1 MVIATAG
8 ASATNHTTKTRAV
21 MYQSA
26 SCTMDVCDDE
36 GTMLTLKDI
45 EAAQETIRDAID
57 LTPCKYSGFLSRLT
71 GAQIFLKL
79 ENLQNTGS
87 FKIRGA
93 LNKLSALTPEERRRG
108 VIAASA
114 GNHAQGVA
122 RAAQQLGIHAT
133 ILMPEA
139 TPITKVEA
147 TTVAGAEVI
156 LQGETFDDAMR
167 VARSLAAERGLTM
180 IHPFDDT
187 AVIAGQGT
195 IGLEMLQQLPE
206 LGAVVVPVGGGGLIS
221 GIAVALKSVRP
232 GLRVIG
238 VEADQAASAVLSRQA
253 GRVMELGAIK
263 TIADGIA
270 VKRIGELT
278 FALMEHYVDDL
289 VTVSDEDIAA
299 AILIY
304 MERIRV
310 VVEGAGAAS
319 LAALVSHKV
328 PLDSVCTG
336 VVVSG
341 GNIDVQMVAK
351 IIEKGLVRTDRLLRI
366 TVELLDVP
374 GALGRLSTLLGRLR
388 ANILQISHDRLTSDL
403 PLDRAFVD
411 ISLDT
416 RNREHQREIMQALDQ
431 AGYAPRRKD

>member
-1 MVIATAG
+1 M
-8 ASATNHTTKTRAV
+8 
-21 MYQSA
+21 
-26 SCTMDVCDDE
+26 
-36 GTMLTLKDI
+36 MLTLKDI
-45 EAAQETIRDAID
+45 EAARQTVADAIRF
-57 LTPCKYSGFLSRLT
+57 TPCQYSGFLSHLT
-71 GAQIFLKL
+71 GAQVHLKL

-93 LNKLSALTPEERRRG
+93 LHKLSTLSPVERRGG

-133 ILMPEA
+133 IVMPEA

-147 TTVAGAEVI
+147 TEFAGAEVI
-156 LQGETFDDAMR
+156 LQGGTFDDAMNI
-167 VARSLAAERGLTM
+167 ARSLAAERGLTM
-180 IHPFDDT
+180 IHPFDDP

-195 IGLEMLQQLPE
+195 IGLEMLQQLPQ

-221 GIAVALKSVRP
+221 GIAVALKTLRP
-232 GLRVIG
+232 TVRVIG
-238 VEADQAASAVLSRQA
+238 VEANQAASAVLSRQA
-253 GRVMELGAIK
+253 GQVIELGAIK

-270 VKRIGELT
+270 VKRIGDLT
-278 FALMEHYVDDL
+278 FALMQQYVDDL
-289 VTVSDEDIAA
+289 VTVTDEDIAA

-310 VVEGAGAAS
+310 VVEGAGAVS
-319 LAALVSHKV
+319 LAGLVSRKV
-328 PLDSVCTG
+328 ALDGVCTG

-341 GNIDVQMVAK
+341 GNIDVQMMAK
-351 IIEKGLVRTDRLLRI
+351 IIEKGLVRTDRLLRL
-366 TVELLDVP
+366 TVELHDVP
-374 GALGRLSTLLGRLR
+374 GALGRLSTLLGQLR

-403 PLDRAFVD
+403 PLDRAIVD

-416 RNREHQREIMQALDQ
+416 RNREHQDEVMQTLDR
-431 AGYAPRRKD
+431 AGYVPRRKD

>member
-1 MVIATAG
+1 
-8 ASATNHTTKTRAV
+8 
-21 MYQSA
+21 
-26 SCTMDVCDDE
+26 MDACDDE
-36 GTMLTLKDI
+36 ETMLTLKDI
-45 EAAQETIRDAID
+45 EAAQQTIGDAIS
-57 LTPCKYSGFLSRLT
+57 LTPCQYSGFLSRLT
-71 GAQIFLKL
+71 SAQVYLKL

-93 LNKLSALTPEERRRG
+93 LNKLSTLSPEERRGG

-122 RAAQQLGIHAT
+122 RAALQLGIHAT

-147 TTVAGAEVI
+147 TKLAGAEVV
-156 LQGETFDDAMR
+156 LQGETFDDAMSL
-167 VARSLAAERGLTM
+167 ARSLAAERGLTM
-180 IHPFDDT
+180 IHPFDDP

-195 IGLEMLQQLPE
+195 IGLELLQHLPE

-221 GIAVALKSVRP
+221 GIAVALKTLRP
-232 GLRVIG
+232 TIRIIG
-238 VEADQAASAVLSRQA
+238 VEAEQAASAVLSRQA
-253 GRVMELGAIK
+253 RQVVALDAIK

-270 VKRIGELT
+270 VKRVGDLT
-278 FALMEHYVDDL
+278 FALMQQYVDDL

-328 PLDSVCTG
+328 KLDGMCTG

-351 IIEKGLVRTDRLLRI
+351 IIEKGLVRTNRLLRI
-366 TVELLDVP
+366 TVQLLDVP
-374 GALGRLSTLLGRLR
+374 GALGRLSTLLGQLR

-403 PLDRAFVD
+403 PLDRAIVD

-416 RNREHQREIMQALDQ
+416 RNLEHQQEVMQALDQ

>member
-1 MVIATAG
+1 MV
-8 ASATNHTTKTRAV
+8 
-21 MYQSA
+21 
-26 SCTMDVCDDE
+26 
-36 GTMLTLKDI
+36 TLKDI
-45 EAAQETIRDAID
+45 QAAQETIHDAID

-71 GAQIFLKL
+71 GAAIHLKL
-79 ENLQNTGS
+79 ENLQKTGS

-93 LNKLSALTPEERRRG
+93 LHKLSSLTPAEQRRG

-122 RAAQQLGIHAT
+122 RAAQKLGIRAT

-147 TTVAGAEVI
+147 TKFAGAEVI
-156 LQGETFDDAMR
+156 LQGGTFDDAMS

-180 IHPFDDT
+180 IHPFDDP

-195 IGLEMLQQLPE
+195 IGLEMLQQLPK

-221 GIAVALKSVRP
+221 GIALALKALRP
-232 GLRVIG
+232 TLRVIG
-238 VEADQAASAVLSRQA
+238 VEADHAASAVRSRQA
-253 GRVMELGAIK
+253 GRVVELDAIK

-270 VKRIGELT
+270 VKRVGDLT
-278 FALMEHYVDDL
+278 FALMEQYVDDL

-319 LAALVSHKV
+319 LAALVSHKIN
-328 PLDSVCTG
+328 LAGVCTG

-374 GALGRLSTLLGRLR
+374 GALGRLSTLLGQLR
-388 ANILQISHDRLTSDL
+388 ANILQIWHDRLTSDL

-416 RNREHQREIMQALDQ
+416 RNREHQQQIMQALDK

>member
-1 MVIATAG
+1 MVTI
-8 ASATNHTTKTRAV
+8 
-21 MYQSA
+21 
-26 SCTMDVCDDE
+26 
-36 GTMLTLKDI
+36 KDI
-45 EAAQETIRDAID
+45 QAAQQTVYGAID
-57 LTPCKYSGFLSRLT
+57 LTPCQYSGYLSRLT
-71 GAQIFLKL
+71 GAEIHLKL
-79 ENLQNTGS
+79 ENLQKTGS

-93 LNKLSALTPEERRRG
+93 LNKLSSLTAEERRRG

-122 RAAQQLGIHAT
+122 QAAQNFGIHPT
-133 ILMPEA
+133 ILMPEP

-147 TTVAGAEVI
+147 TRSAGAEVI
-156 LQGETFDDAMR
+156 LQGETFDDALH
-167 VARSLAAERGLTM
+167 VAHELAAERGLTM
-180 IHPFDDT
+180 IHPFDDPD
-187 AVIAGQGT
+187 VIAGQGT
-195 IGLEMLQQLPE
+195 IGLEMLQQLPQLE
-206 LGAVVVPVGGGGLIS
+206 AVVVPVGGGGLIS
-221 GIAVALKSVRP
+221 GIAVALKTLCP
-232 GLRVIG
+232 TLRVIG
-238 VEADQAASAVLSRQA
+238 VEADYAASAVLSRQA
-253 GRVMELGAIK
+253 GKVVELSAIK

-270 VKRIGELT
+270 VKRVGDLT
-278 FALMEHYVDDL
+278 FALMERYVDDL

-299 AILIY
+299 AILLY

-319 LAALVSHKV
+319 LAALVSRKV
-328 PLDSVCTG
+328 HLDGRCTG

-416 RNREHQREIMQALDQ
+416 RNREHQQEVMQALDQ

>member
-1 MVIATAG
+1 V
-8 ASATNHTTKTRAV
+8 
-21 MYQSA
+21 
-26 SCTMDVCDDE
+26 
-36 GTMLTLKDI
+36 TLNEI
-45 EAAQETIRDAID
+45 QAAQQMICGAID

-71 GAQIFLKL
+71 GAEIHLKL
-79 ENLQNTGS
+79 ENLQKTGS

-93 LNKLSALTPEERRRG
+93 LTKLRSLTPEERQRG

-122 RAAQQLGIHAT
+122 RAAQKLGVRAT
-133 ILMPEA
+133 ILMPEP

-147 TTVAGAEVI
+147 TKFAGAEVI
-156 LQGETFDDAMR
+156 LQGDTFDDAMD
-167 VARSLAAERGLTM
+167 VAWALARERSLTM
-180 IHPFDDT
+180 IHPFDDP

-195 IGLEMLQQLPE
+195 IGLEMLQQLPR

-221 GIAVALKSVRP
+221 GIAIALKELRP
-232 GLRVIG
+232 TIRVIG
-238 VEADQAASAVLSRQA
+238 VQAEQAASAVLAR
-253 GRVMELGAIK
+253 RVGQVVPLTAIK

-270 VKRIGELT
+270 VKRVGDLT
-278 FALMEHYVDDL
+278 FALMERYVDDL
-289 VTVSDEDIAA
+289 VSVSDDDIAA

-310 VVEGAGAAS
+310 MVEGAGAAS
-319 LAALVSHKV
+319 LAALVGRKV
-328 PLDSVCTG
+328 ALHGVCTG

-351 IIEKGLVRTDRLLRI
+351 IIERGLVRTHRLLRI

-374 GALGRLSTLLGRLR
+374 GALGRLSTLLGQLR
-388 ANILQISHDRLTSDL
+388 ANILQISHDRLSSDL
-403 PLDRAFVD
+403 PLDRATVE

-416 RNREHQREIMQALDQ
+416 RNREHQQQIMQALDK
-431 AGYAPRRKD
+431 AGYVPRRKD

>member
-1 MVIATAG
+1 MTG
-8 ASATNHTTKTRAV
+8 L
-21 MYQSA
+21 
-26 SCTMDVCDDE
+26 SCFRYGECHLNQMDACDDE
-36 GTMLTLKDI
+36 EMILTLKDI
-45 EAAQETIRDAID
+45 EAARQTIDSAIG
-57 LTPCKYSGFLSRLT
+57 LTPCQYSGFLSRLT
-71 GAQIFLKL
+71 GAQVYLKL

-93 LNKLSALTPEERRRG
+93 LNKLNTLSPEERHGG

-122 RAAQQLGIHAT
+122 RAALQLGIHAT

-147 TTVAGAEVI
+147 TKVAGAEVI
-156 LQGETFDDAMR
+156 LQGETFDDAMS
-167 VARSLAAERGLTM
+167 VARSLAAERGLTL
-180 IHPFDDT
+180 IHPFDDP

-221 GIAVALKSVRP
+221 GIAVALKTLRP
-232 GLRVIG
+232 TIRIIG
-238 VEADQAASAVLSRQA
+238 VEAEQAASAVLSRQT
-253 GRVMELGAIK
+253 GRAMELGAIK

-270 VKRIGELT
+270 VKRVGDLT
-278 FALMEHYVDDL
+278 FALMQQYVDDL

-328 PLDSVCTG
+328 KLDGVCTG

-351 IIEKGLVRTDRLLRI
+351 IIEKGLVRTNRLLRI
-366 TVELLDVP
+366 TVQLLDMP
-374 GALGRLSTLLGRLR
+374 GALGRLSTLLGQLR

-403 PLDRAFVD
+403 PLDRAIVD

-416 RNREHQREIMQALDQ
+416 RNREHQQEVMQALDQ

>member
-1 MVIATAG
+1 
-8 ASATNHTTKTRAV
+8 
-21 MYQSA
+21 
-26 SCTMDVCDDE
+26 
-36 GTMLTLKDI
+36 MLTLKPI
-45 EAAQETIRDAID
+45 QAAQEIIGHAVD

-71 GAQIFLKL
+71 GAPIYLKL
-79 ENLQNTGS
+79 ENLQKTGS

-93 LNKLSALTPEERRRG
+93 INKLSSLTREERRRG

-122 RAAQQLGIHAT
+122 SAAQQLGIQAT

-147 TTVAGAEVI
+147 TTFAGAEVI

-180 IHPFDDT
+180 IHPFDDP

-195 IGLEMLQQLPE
+195 VGLEMLQQLPE
-206 LGAVVVPVGGGGLIS
+206 LGTVVVPVGGGGLIS
-221 GIAVALKSVRP
+221 GIAVALKSLRP
-232 GLRVIG
+232 SLRVIG
-238 VEADQAASAVLSRQA
+238 VEAEQAASAVLSRRA
-253 GRVMELGAIK
+253 GRVTELAAIK

-270 VKRIGELT
+270 VKRVGELT
-278 FALMEHYVDDL
+278 FRLMEQYVDDL

-299 AILIY
+299 AILIC

-310 VVEGAGAAS
+310 VVEAAGAAS
-319 LAALVSHKV
+319 VAALVSHKV
-328 PLDSVCTG
+328 KLDGVCTG

-341 GNIDVQMVAK
+341 GNIDVQLVAK
-351 IIEKGLVRTDRLLRI
+351 IIEKGLVRTNRLLRI
-366 TVELLDVP
+366 TVQLLDMP

-403 PLDRAFVD
+403 PLDRAVVD

-416 RNREHQREIMQALDQ
+416 RNHEHQQEILQALDQ
-431 AGYAPRRKD
+431 AGYVPQRKD

>member
-1 MVIATAG
+1 
-8 ASATNHTTKTRAV
+8 
-21 MYQSA
+21 
-26 SCTMDVCDDE
+26 
-36 GTMLTLKDI
+36 MLTLNDI
-45 EAAQETIRDAID
+45 EAARQRIGATIG
-57 LTPCKYSGFLSRLT
+57 LTPCQYSGFLSRLT
-71 GAQIFLKL
+71 GAQVYLKL

-93 LNKLSALTPEERRRG
+93 LNKLSTLSPEERGGG

-122 RAAQQLGIHAT
+122 RAALQLGIHAT
-133 ILMPEA
+133 IVMPES

-147 TTVAGAEVI
+147 TKFAGAEVI
-156 LQGETFDDAMR
+156 LRGETFDDAMS
-167 VARSLAAERGLTM
+167 VARSLAIERGLTM
-180 IHPFDDT
+180 VHPFDDA

-195 IGLEMLQQLPE
+195 IGLELLQQLPE

-221 GIAVALKSVRP
+221 GIAVALKSLRP
-232 GLRVIG
+232 ALRVIG
-238 VEADQAASAVLSRQA
+238 VEADQAAPAVLSRQA

-270 VKRIGELT
+270 VKRVGDLT
-278 FALMEHYVDDL
+278 FALMQQYVDDL

-328 PLDSVCTG
+328 QLDGVCTG

-351 IIEKGLVRTDRLLRI
+351 IIEKGLVRTNRLLRI

-374 GALGRLSTLLGRLR
+374 GALGRLSTLFGRLR

-403 PLDRAFVD
+403 PLDRAIVD

-416 RNREHQREIMQALDQ
+416 RNHEHQQAIMQALDQ

>member
-1 MVIATAG
+1 MI
-8 ASATNHTTKTRAV
+8 
-21 MYQSA
+21 
-26 SCTMDVCDDE
+26 
-36 GTMLTLKDI
+36 TLQDI
-45 EAAQETIRDAID
+45 RAAQETIQAGID
-57 LTPCKYSGFLSRLT
+57 VTPCRYSGFVSQLT
-71 GAQIFLKL
+71 GAEVHLKL
-79 ENLQNTGS
+79 ENLQKTGS

-93 LNKLSALTPEERRRG
+93 LNKLNALTPEERKRG

-122 RAAQQLGIHAT
+122 RAAQSLGIHAT
-133 ILMPEA
+133 ILMPQP

-147 TTVAGAEVI
+147 TQFAGAEVI
-156 LQGETFDDAMR
+156 LQGDTFDDALQ
-167 VARSLAAERGLTM
+167 VAQSLACERGLTM
-180 IHPFDDT
+180 IHPFDDP

-195 IGLEMLQQLPE
+195 VGLELLTQLPE

-221 GIAVALKSVRP
+221 GVAIALKALRP
-232 GLRVIG
+232 AIRVIG
-238 VEADQAASAVLSRQA
+238 VQVDQAASAVLSRQA
-253 GRVMELGAIK
+253 GHIVERSGIK

-270 VKRIGELT
+270 VKRVGDLT
-278 FALMEHYVDDL
+278 FALMQRYVDDL

-319 LAALVSHKV
+319 LAALLSRKV
-328 PLDSVCTG
+328 TLNGACTG
-336 VVVSG
+336 VIVSG

-351 IIEKGLVRTDRLLRI
+351 IIEKGLVRTNRLLRI

-374 GALGRLSTLLGRLR
+374 GALGGLSTLLGQLR

-403 PLDRAFVD
+403 PLDRATVE

-416 RNREHQREIMQALDQ
+416 RNREHQQEILQALDA
-431 AGYAPRRKD
+431 AGYRPRRKD

>member
-1 MVIATAG
+1 MTG
-8 ASATNHTTKTRAV
+8 L
-21 MYQSA
+21 
-26 SCTMDVCDDE
+26 SCFRYGECHLNQMDACDDE
-36 GTMLTLKDI
+36 EMILTLKDI
-45 EAAQETIRDAID
+45 EAARQTIDSAIG
-57 LTPCKYSGFLSRLT
+57 LTPCQYSGFLSRLT
-71 GAQIFLKL
+71 GAQVYLKL

-93 LNKLSALTPEERRRG
+93 LNKLNTLSPEERHGG

-122 RAAQQLGIHAT
+122 RAALQLGIHAT

-147 TTVAGAEVI
+147 TKVAGAEVI
-156 LQGETFDDAMR
+156 LQGETFDDAMS

-180 IHPFDDT
+180 IHPFDDP

-221 GIAVALKSVRP
+221 GIAVALKTLRP
-232 GLRVIG
+232 TIRIIG
-238 VEADQAASAVLSRQA
+238 VEAEQAASAVLSRQT

-270 VKRIGELT
+270 VKRVGDLT
-278 FALMEHYVDDL
+278 FALMQQYVDDL

-328 PLDSVCTG
+328 KLDGVCTG

-351 IIEKGLVRTDRLLRI
+351 IIEKGLVRTNRLLRI
-366 TVELLDVP
+366 TVQLLDMP
-374 GALGRLSTLLGRLR
+374 GALGRLSTLLGQLR

-403 PLDRAFVD
+403 PLDRAIVD

-416 RNREHQREIMQALDQ
+416 RNREHQQEVMQALDQ

>member
-1 MVIATAG
+1 
-8 ASATNHTTKTRAV
+8 
-21 MYQSA
+21 
-26 SCTMDVCDDE
+26 
-36 GTMLTLKDI
+36 MLTLQDI
-45 EAAQETIRDAID
+45 QAAHATIRDAID
-57 LTPCKYSGFLSRLT
+57 LTPCKHSGFLSRLT
-71 GAQIFLKL
+71 GAQIHLKL
-79 ENLQNTGS
+79 ENLQVTGS
-87 FKIRGA
+87 FKLRGA
-93 LNKLSALTPEERRRG
+93 LNKLSSLTPDERCRG

-122 RAAQQLGIHAT
+122 RAAQKLGLRAT
-133 ILMPEA
+133 IVMPEA

-147 TTVAGAEVI
+147 TKFARAEVI
-156 LQGETFDDAMR
+156 LQGETFDDAMN
-167 VARSLAAERGLTM
+167 VAKSLAAEHGLTM
-180 IHPFDDT
+180 IHPFDDA

-195 IGLEMLQQLPE
+195 IGLELLQQLPE

-221 GIAVALKSVRP
+221 GIAVALKALRP
-232 GLRVIG
+232 KLRVIG
-238 VEADQAASAVLSRQA
+238 VEADQAASAVLARQA
-253 GRVMELGAIK
+253 GRIIELGASK
-263 TIADGIA
+263 TIAEGIA
-270 VKRIGELT
+270 VKRVGELT

-299 AILIY
+299 AILLY

-319 LAALVSHKV
+319 LAALISHKV
-328 PLDSVCTG
+328 KLDGVCTG

-351 IIEKGLVRTDRLLRI
+351 IIEKGLVRTNRLLRI
-366 TVELLDVP
+366 TVELPDVP
-374 GALGRLSTLLGRLR
+374 GALGRLSTLLGQLR

-416 RNREHQREIMQALDQ
+416 RNREHQQAIMQALDQ

>member
-1 MVIATAG
+1 
-8 ASATNHTTKTRAV
+8 
-21 MYQSA
+21 
-26 SCTMDVCDDE
+26 
-36 GTMLTLKDI
+36 MLTLKDI
-45 EAAQETIRDAID
+45 QTAQATIHDAID
-57 LTPCKYSGFLSRLT
+57 LTPCKYSGYLSRLT
-71 GAQIFLKL
+71 GAEVHLKL
-79 ENLQNTGS
+79 ENLQKTGS

-93 LNKLSALTPEERRRG
+93 LHKLSSLTPAERRRG

-122 RAAQQLGIHAT
+122 RAAQKLGIRAA

-139 TPITKVEA
+139 TPVTKVEA
-147 TTVAGAEVI
+147 TKFAGAEVI
-156 LQGETFDDAMR
+156 LQGDTFDDAMS

-180 IHPFDDT
+180 IHPFDDP

-221 GIAVALKSVRP
+221 GIAIALKALRP
-232 GLRVIG
+232 TLRVIG
-238 VEADQAASAVLSRQA
+238 VEAEYAASAVLSRQT
-253 GRVMELGAIK
+253 GHIRELNAIK

-270 VKRIGELT
+270 VKRVGDLT
-278 FALMEHYVDDL
+278 FALMEQYVDDL

-319 LAALVSHKV
+319 LAALVSHKID
-328 PLDSVCTG
+328 LAGVCTG

-374 GALGRLSTLLGRLR
+374 GALGGLSTLLGQLR

-416 RNREHQREIMQALDQ
+416 RNREHQQEIMQALDQ

>member
-1 MVIATAG
+1 MSQLPG
-8 ASATNHTTKTRAV
+8 RAAHA
-21 MYQSA
+21 YEN
-26 SCTMDVCDDE
+26 E
-36 GTMLTLKDI
+36 GMMLTLKHI
-45 EAAQETIRDAID
+45 QAAQETIGDGVD
-57 LTPCKYSGFLSRLT
+57 FTPCKYSGFLSRLT
-71 GAQIFLKL
+71 GAPIYLKL
-79 ENLQNTGS
+79 ENLQKTGS

-93 LNKLSALTPEERRRG
+93 INKLSSLTLEERRRG

-122 RAAQQLGIHAT
+122 SAAQQLGIRAT

-147 TTVAGAEVI
+147 TTFAGAEVI

-180 IHPFDDT
+180 IHPFDDP
-187 AVIAGQGT
+187 AVMAGQGT
-195 IGLEMLQQLPE
+195 IGLEMVQQLPE
-206 LGAVVVPVGGGGLIS
+206 LGTVVVPVGGGGLIS
-221 GIAVALKSVRP
+221 GIAVALKSLRP
-232 GLRVIG
+232 TLRVVG

-253 GRVMELGAIK
+253 GQVTELAA
-263 TIADGIA
+263 IADGIA
-270 VKRIGELT
+270 VKRVGDLT
-278 FALMEHYVDDL
+278 FTLMEQYVDEL

-299 AILIY
+299 AILIC

-310 VVEGAGAAS
+310 VVEAAGAAS
-319 LAALVSHKV
+319 VAALMSHKV
-328 PLDSVCTG
+328 KLEGMCTG

-351 IIEKGLVRTDRLLRI
+351 IIEKGLVRTNRLLRL
-366 TVELLDVP
+366 TVQLLDMP
-374 GALGRLSTLLGRLR
+374 GALGRLSTLLGQLR

-403 PLDRAFVD
+403 PLDRAVVD

-416 RNREHQREIMQALDQ
+416 RNREHQQEIMQALDQ

>member
-1 MVIATAG
+1 M
-8 ASATNHTTKTRAV
+8 
-21 MYQSA
+21 
-26 SCTMDVCDDE
+26 SCVDE
-36 GTMLTLKDI
+36 VEMLTMKDI
-45 EAAQETIRDAID
+45 QAAQRTIHGAID
-57 LTPCKYSGFLSRLT
+57 LTPCKYSGYLSRLT
-71 GAQIFLKL
+71 GAEIHLKL
-79 ENLQNTGS
+79 ENLQKTGS

-93 LNKLSALTPEERRRG
+93 LNKLSSLTSEERQRG

-122 RAAQQLGIHAT
+122 RAAQRLGIHTT
-133 ILMPEA
+133 ILMPEP

-147 TTVAGAEVI
+147 TKFAGAEVI
-156 LQGETFDDAMR
+156 LQGQTFDDALC
-167 VARSLAAERGLTM
+167 VAHKLAADRGLTM
-180 IHPFDDT
+180 IHPFDDP

-221 GIAVALKSVRP
+221 GIAIALKAVRP
-232 GLRVIG
+232 TIRVIG
-238 VEADQAASAVLSRQA
+238 VEADKAASAMLSRQA
-253 GRVMELGAIK
+253 GHLVGLSASK

-270 VKRIGELT
+270 VKRVGELT
-278 FALMEHYVDDL
+278 FALMERYVDEL
-289 VTVSDEDIAA
+289 VTVSDDDIAA

-319 LAALVSHKV
+319 LAALVSRKIR
-328 PLDSVCTG
+328 LDGVCTG

-341 GNIDVQMVAK
+341 GNIDVQMMAK

-366 TVELLDVP
+366 TVELLDMP
-374 GALGRLSTLLGRLR
+374 GALGRLSTLLGQLR
-388 ANILQISHDRLTSDL
+388 ANILQISHDRLSSDV
-403 PLDRAFVD
+403 PLDRAVVD

-416 RNREHQREIMQALDQ
+416 RNRTHQEEIMQALDQ

>member
-1 MVIATAG
+1 MARED
-8 ASATNHTTKTRAV
+8 TRRN
-21 MYQSA
+21 
-26 SCTMDVCDDE
+26 DE
-36 GTMLTLKDI
+36 GEMLRLKDI
-45 EAAQETIRDAID
+45 QAAQKTIHKAVD
-57 LTPCKYSGFLSRLT
+57 LTPCKYSGFLSQLT
-71 GAQIFLKL
+71 GAEIHLKL
-79 ENLQNTGS
+79 ENLQKTGS

-93 LNKLSALTPEERRRG
+93 LHKLSALTPEERRRG

-122 RAAQQLGIHAT
+122 LAAQTLGLRAT

-147 TTVAGAEVI
+147 TQFSGAEVI
-156 LQGETFDDAMR
+156 LHGDSFDDAMAM
-167 VARSLAAERGLTM
+167 ARAMAAERGLTM
-180 IHPFDDT
+180 IHPFDDL

-195 IGLEMLQQLPE
+195 IGLEMLQQVPRLE
-206 LGAVVVPVGGGGLIS
+206 AVVAPVGGGGLIS
-221 GIAVALKSVRP
+221 GIAVALKTLCP
-232 GLRVIG
+232 TLRVIG
-238 VEADQAASAVLSRQA
+238 VEADHAASAVRSHQA
-253 GRVMELGAIK
+253 GQIVELSAIK

-270 VKRIGELT
+270 VKRVGDLT
-278 FALMEHYVDDL
+278 FALMERYVDEL

-299 AILIY
+299 AILLY

-328 PLDSVCTG
+328 QLDGRCTG

-416 RNREHQREIMQALDQ
+416 RNREHQQEVMQALDQ

>member
-1 MVIATAG
+1 
-8 ASATNHTTKTRAV
+8 
-21 MYQSA
+21 
-26 SCTMDVCDDE
+26 MDARDGE
-36 GTMLTLKDI
+36 ETMLTLNDI
-45 EAAQETIRDAID
+45 EAARQRIGATIG
-57 LTPCKYSGFLSRLT
+57 LTPCQYSGFLSRLT
-71 GAQIFLKL
+71 GAQVHLKL

-93 LNKLSALTPEERRRG
+93 LNKLSTLSPEERGGG

-122 RAAQQLGIHAT
+122 RAALQLGIRAT
-133 ILMPEA
+133 IVMPES

-147 TTVAGAEVI
+147 TKFAGAEVI
-156 LQGETFDDAMR
+156 LRGETFDDAMR
-167 VARSLAAERGLTM
+167 VARSLATERGLTM
-180 IHPFDDT
+180 IHPFDDP

-221 GIAVALKSVRP
+221 GIAVALKSLRP
-232 GLRVIG
+232 ALRVIG
-238 VEADQAASAVLSRQA
+238 VEADQAAPAVLSRQA
-253 GRVMELGAIK
+253 GRVMELGVIK

-270 VKRIGELT
+270 VKRVGDLT
-278 FALMEHYVDDL
+278 FALMQQYVDDL

-328 PLDSVCTG
+328 KLDGVCTG

-351 IIEKGLVRTDRLLRI
+351 IIEKGLVRTNRLLRI

-374 GALGRLSTLLGRLR
+374 GALGRLSTLFGQLR

-403 PLDRAFVD
+403 PLDRAIVD

-416 RNREHQREIMQALDQ
+416 RNHEHQQAIMQALDQ

>member
-1 MVIATAG
+1 
-8 ASATNHTTKTRAV
+8 
-21 MYQSA
+21 
-26 SCTMDVCDDE
+26 MDAYDDE
-36 GTMLTLKDI
+36 ETMLTLKDI
-45 EAAQETIRDAID
+45 EAAQGKIRDAID

-93 LNKLSALTPEERRRG
+93 LNKLSALTLEERQRG

-122 RAAQQLGIHAT
+122 RAAKQLGIHAI

-147 TTVAGAEVI
+147 TKFAGAEVL
-156 LQGETFDDAMR
+156 LQGETFDDAMS
-167 VARSLAAERGLTM
+167 VARSLASERGLTM
-180 IHPFDDT
+180 IHPFDDP

-206 LGAVVVPVGGGGLIS
+206 LGAVVVPIGGGGLIS
-221 GIAVALKSVRP
+221 GIAVALKSERP
-232 GLRVIG
+232 SLRVIG

-278 FALMEHYVDDL
+278 FALMERYVDDL

-328 PLDSVCTG
+328 QLDGVCTG

-351 IIEKGLVRTDRLLRI
+351 IIEKGLVRTNRLLRI

-374 GALGRLSTLLGRLR
+374 GALGRLSTLLGQLR

-403 PLDRAFVD
+403 PLDRAIVD

-416 RNREHQREIMQALDQ
+416 RNREHQQEIMQALDRT
-431 AGYAPRRKD
+431 GYAPRRMD

>member
-1 MVIATAG
+1 
-8 ASATNHTTKTRAV
+8 
-21 MYQSA
+21 
-26 SCTMDVCDDE
+26 MDTGDDE
-36 GTMLTLKDI
+36 ETMLTLEDI
-45 EAAQETIRDAID
+45 EAARQTIGDAIS
-57 LTPCKYSGFLSRLT
+57 LTPCQYSSFLSRLT
-71 GAQIFLKL
+71 SAQVYLKL

-93 LNKLSALTPEERRRG
+93 LNKLSTLSPEERRGG

-122 RAAQQLGIHAT
+122 RAALQLGMHAT

-147 TTVAGAEVI
+147 TKLAGAEVI
-156 LQGETFDDAMR
+156 LQGETFDDAMN
-167 VARSLAAERGLTM
+167 VARSLAIQRGLTM
-180 IHPFDDT
+180 VHPFDDP

-195 IGLEMLQQLPE
+195 IGFELWQQLPE
-206 LGAVVVPVGGGGLIS
+206 LGAVLVPVGGGGLIS
-221 GIAVALKSVRP
+221 GIAVALKTLRP
-232 GLRVIG
+232 SIRIIG
-238 VEADQAASAVLSRQA
+238 VEAEQAASAVLSRQA
-253 GRVMELGAIK
+253 GRVMEVGAIK

-270 VKRIGELT
+270 VKRMGDLT
-278 FALMEHYVDDL
+278 FALMQQYVDDL

-319 LAALVSHKV
+319 LAALVSRKV
-328 PLDSVCTG
+328 QLDGVCTG

-351 IIEKGLVRTDRLLRI
+351 IIEKGLVRTNRLLRI

-374 GALGRLSTLLGRLR
+374 GALGRLSTLLGQLR

-403 PLDRAFVD
+403 PLDRAIVD

-416 RNREHQREIMQALDQ
+416 RNLEHQEEVMWALDQ

>member
-1 MVIATAG
+1 
-8 ASATNHTTKTRAV
+8 
-21 MYQSA
+21 
-26 SCTMDVCDDE
+26 
-36 GTMLTLKDI
+36 MLTLKDI
-45 EAAQETIRDAID
+45 QTAQATIHDAID
-57 LTPCKYSGFLSRLT
+57 LTPCKYSGYLSRLT
-71 GAQIFLKL
+71 GAEVHLKL

-93 LNKLSALTPEERRRG
+93 LHKLSSLTPAERRRG

-122 RAAQQLGIHAT
+122 RAAQKLGIRAA

-139 TPITKVEA
+139 TPVTKVEA
-147 TTVAGAEVI
+147 TKFAGAEVI
-156 LQGETFDDAMR
+156 LQGDTFDDAMS

-180 IHPFDDT
+180 IHPFDDP

-221 GIAVALKSVRP
+221 GIAIALKALRP
-232 GLRVIG
+232 TLRVIG
-238 VEADQAASAVLSRQA
+238 VEAEYAASAVLSRQT
-253 GRVMELGAIK
+253 GHIRELNAIK

-270 VKRIGELT
+270 VKRVGDLT
-278 FALMEHYVDDL
+278 FALMEQYVDDL

-328 PLDSVCTG
+328 DLAGVCTG

-374 GALGRLSTLLGRLR
+374 GALGGLSTLLGQLR

-416 RNREHQREIMQALDQ
+416 RNREHQQEIMQALDQ

>member
-1 MVIATAG
+1 
-8 ASATNHTTKTRAV
+8 
-21 MYQSA
+21 
-26 SCTMDVCDDE
+26 
-36 GTMLTLKDI
+36 MLTLKDVQ
-45 EAAQETIRDAID
+45 AARETIQDAID

-71 GAQIFLKL
+71 GAEIHLKL
-79 ENLQNTGS
+79 ENLQKTGS

-93 LNKLSALTPEERRRG
+93 FHKLSSLTREERRRG

-122 RAAQQLGIHAT
+122 RAARKLDIRAT

-147 TTVAGAEVI
+147 TKFAGAEVI
-156 LQGETFDDAMR
+156 LQGESFDDAMG
-167 VARSLAAERGLTM
+167 VARSIAAERGLTM
-180 IHPFDDT
+180 IHPFDDP

-195 IGLEMLQQLPE
+195 IGLEMLQQLPQ

-221 GIAVALKSVRP
+221 GIAIALKTLRP
-232 GLRVIG
+232 TLRVVG
-238 VEADQAASAVLSRQA
+238 VEVDHAASAVLSRQT
-253 GRVMELGAIK
+253 GRVVELSAIK

-270 VKRIGELT
+270 VKRVGDLT
-278 FALMEHYVDDL
+278 FALMEQYVDDL
-289 VTVSDEDIAA
+289 VTVSDEDVAA

-304 MERIRV
+304 MEHIRV

-319 LAALVSHKV
+319 LAALVSRKV
-328 PLDSVCTG
+328 QLDGVCTG

-351 IIEKGLVRTDRLLRI
+351 IIEKGLVRTNRLLRI

-374 GALGRLSTLLGRLR
+374 GALGRLSTLLGQLR

-403 PLDRAFVD
+403 PLDRAIVD

-416 RNREHQREIMQALDQ
+416 RNRAHQQEIMQALNQ
-431 AGYAPRRKD
+431 AGYAPRHED

>member
-1 MVIATAG
+1 MV
-8 ASATNHTTKTRAV
+8 
-21 MYQSA
+21 
-26 SCTMDVCDDE
+26 
-36 GTMLTLKDI
+36 
-45 EAAQETIRDAID
+45 TIRDIQAAQQTVHGAID
-57 LTPCKYSGFLSRLT
+57 FTPCKYSGYLSRLT
-71 GAQIFLKL
+71 GAAIHLKL
-79 ENLQNTGS
+79 ENLQKTGS

-93 LNKLSALTPEERRRG
+93 LNKLSSLTAEERCRG

-122 RAAQQLGIHAT
+122 RAAQRLGIHAT
-133 ILMPEA
+133 ILMPEP

-147 TTVAGAEVI
+147 TTFAGAEVM
-156 LQGETFDDAMR
+156 LRGETFDDALR
-167 VARSLAAERGLTM
+167 VAHELATERGLTM
-180 IHPFDDT
+180 IHPFDDP

-195 IGLEMLQQLPE
+195 VGLEMLQQLPE

-221 GIAVALKSVRP
+221 GIAIALKALRP
-232 GLRVIG
+232 TIRVIG
-238 VEADQAASAVLSRQA
+238 VEADKAASAMLSRQA
-253 GRVMELGAIK
+253 GHLVGLGTIK

-278 FALMEHYVDDL
+278 FTLMERYVDDL
-289 VTVSDEDIAA
+289 VTVSDDDIAA

-310 VVEGAGAAS
+310 VVEGAGAAP
-319 LAALVSHKV
+319 LAALVSRKV
-328 PLDSVCTG
+328 TLDGVCTG

-374 GALGRLSTLLGRLR
+374 GALGGLSTLLGQLR
-388 ANILQISHDRLTSDL
+388 ANILQISHDRLSSDV
-403 PLDRAFVD
+403 PLDRAIVD

-416 RNREHQREIMQALDQ
+416 RNRMHQEEIMQALEQ

>member
-1 MVIATAG
+1 MTG
-8 ASATNHTTKTRAV
+8 L
-21 MYQSA
+21 
-26 SCTMDVCDDE
+26 SCFRYGECHLNQMDACDDE
-36 GTMLTLKDI
+36 EMILTLKDI
-45 EAAQETIRDAID
+45 EAARQTIDSAIG
-57 LTPCKYSGFLSRLT
+57 LTPCQYSGFLSRLT
-71 GAQIFLKL
+71 GAQVYLKL

-93 LNKLSALTPEERRRG
+93 LNKLNTLSPEERHGG

-122 RAAQQLGIHAT
+122 RAALQLGIHAT

-147 TTVAGAEVI
+147 TKVAGAQVI
-156 LQGETFDDAMR
+156 LQGETFDDAMS
-167 VARSLAAERGLTM
+167 VARSLAAERGLTL
-180 IHPFDDT
+180 IHPFDDP

-221 GIAVALKSVRP
+221 GIAVALKTLRP
-232 GLRVIG
+232 TIRIIG
-238 VEADQAASAVLSRQA
+238 VEAEQAASAVLSRQT

-270 VKRIGELT
+270 VKRVGDLT
-278 FALMEHYVDDL
+278 FALMQQYVDDL

-328 PLDSVCTG
+328 KLDGVCTG

-351 IIEKGLVRTDRLLRI
+351 IIEKGLVRTNRLLRI
-366 TVELLDVP
+366 TVQLLDMP
-374 GALGRLSTLLGRLR
+374 GALGRLSTLLGQLR

-403 PLDRAFVD
+403 PLDRAIVD

-416 RNREHQREIMQALDQ
+416 RNREHQQEVMQALDQ

>member
-1 MVIATAG
+1 
-8 ASATNHTTKTRAV
+8 
-21 MYQSA
+21 
-26 SCTMDVCDDE
+26 
-36 GTMLTLKDI
+36 
-45 EAAQETIRDAID
+45 
-57 LTPCKYSGFLSRLT
+57 LSP
-71 GAQIFLKL
+71 A
-79 ENLQNTGS
+79 
-87 FKIRGA
+87 
-93 LNKLSALTPEERRRG
+93 ERRGG

-122 RAAQQLGIHAT
+122 RAALQLGIHAT

-147 TTVAGAEVI
+147 TEVAGAEVI
-156 LQGETFDDAMR
+156 LQGETFDDAMS

-180 IHPFDDT
+180 IHPFDDP

-221 GIAVALKSVRP
+221 GIAVALKTLRP
-232 GLRVIG
+232 TIRIIG
-238 VEADQAASAVLSRQA
+238 VEAEQAASAALSRQT
-253 GRVMELGAIK
+253 GRAMELGAIK

-270 VKRIGELT
+270 VKRVGDLT
-278 FALMEHYVDDL
+278 FALMQQYVDDL

-328 PLDSVCTG
+328 RLDGVSTG

-351 IIEKGLVRTDRLLRI
+351 IIEKGLVRTNRLLRI
-366 TVELLDVP
+366 TVQLLDMP
-374 GALGRLSTLLGRLR
+374 GALGRLSTLLGQLR

-403 PLDRAFVD
+403 PLDRAIVD

-416 RNREHQREIMQALDQ
+416 RNREHQQEVMQALDQ

>member
-1 MVIATAG
+1 MPG
-8 ASATNHTTKTRAV
+8 
-21 MYQSA
+21 
-26 SCTMDVCDDE
+26 DE
-36 GTMLTLKDI
+36 KDMMLTLKDI
-45 EAAQETIRDAID
+45 EAARQTIGDAIS
-57 LTPCKYSGFLSRLT
+57 LTPCQQSGFLSRLT
-71 GAQIFLKL
+71 GAQVYLKL

-93 LNKLSALTPEERRRG
+93 LNKLSALSPEERRGG

-122 RAAQQLGIHAT
+122 RAALQLGIHAT

-147 TTVAGAEVI
+147 TKVAGAEVI
-156 LQGETFDDAMR
+156 LQGETFDDAMS

-180 IHPFDDT
+180 IHPFDDP

-195 IGLEMLQQLPE
+195 IGLEMLQQVPE

-221 GIAVALKSVRP
+221 GIAVALKSLRP
-232 GLRVIG
+232 SIRVIG
-238 VEADQAASAVLSRQA
+238 VESDQAASAVLSRQA
-253 GRVMELGAIK
+253 GRVMELGTVK

-270 VKRIGELT
+270 VKRAGELT
-278 FALMEHYVDDL
+278 FAIMQQYVDDL

-299 AILIY
+299 AILLY

-319 LAALVSHKV
+319 LAALVGRKV
-328 PLDSVCTG
+328 QLDGVCTG

-351 IIEKGLVRTDRLLRI
+351 IIEKGLVRTNRLLRL
-366 TVELLDVP
+366 TVQLLDVP
-374 GALGRLSTLLGRLR
+374 GALGRLSTLLGQLR

-403 PLDRAFVD
+403 PLDRAIVD

-416 RNREHQREIMQALDQ
+416 RNREHQEEVMQALDR

>member
-1 MVIATAG
+1 
-8 ASATNHTTKTRAV
+8 
-21 MYQSA
+21 
-26 SCTMDVCDDE
+26 
-36 GTMLTLKDI
+36 MLTLQQI
-45 EAAQETIRDAID
+45 QAAQETIGHAID
-57 LTPCKYSGFLSRLT
+57 FTPCKYSGFLSRLT
-71 GAQIFLKL
+71 DAPIYLKL
-79 ENLQNTGS
+79 ENLQKTGS

-93 LNKLSALTPEERRRG
+93 MNKLSSLTREERCRG

-122 RAAQQLGIHAT
+122 SAAQQLGIQAT

-147 TTVAGAEVI
+147 TQFAGAEVI
-156 LQGETFDDAMR
+156 LQGETFDDAMC
-167 VARSLAAERGLTM
+167 VARSVAAQRGLTM
-180 IHPFDDT
+180 IHPFDDP

-206 LGAVVVPVGGGGLIS
+206 LATVVVPVGGGGLIS
-221 GIAVALKSVRP
+221 GIAVALKSLRP
-232 GLRVIG
+232 TLRVIG
-238 VEADQAASAVLSRQA
+238 VEADHAASAVLSRQA
-253 GRVMELGAIK
+253 GQVTELATIK

-270 VKRIGELT
+270 VKRVGDIT
-278 FALMEHYVDDL
+278 FTLMEQYVDEL

-299 AILIY
+299 AILIC

-310 VVEGAGAAS
+310 VVEGAGAAAV
-319 LAALVSHKV
+319 AALVSQKV
-328 PLDSVCTG
+328 KLDGLCTG

-351 IIEKGLVRTDRLLRI
+351 IIEKGLVRTNRLLRI
-366 TVELLDVP
+366 TVQLLDMP
-374 GALGRLSTLLGRLR
+374 GALGRLSTLLGQLR

-403 PLDRAFVD
+403 PLDRAVVD

-416 RNREHQREIMQALDQ
+416 RNYEHQQAVMQALDQ

>member
-1 MVIATAG
+1 
-8 ASATNHTTKTRAV
+8 
-21 MYQSA
+21 
-26 SCTMDVCDDE
+26 
-36 GTMLTLKDI
+36 MLTLQQI
-45 EAAQETIRDAID
+45 QAAQQTIGRAVD

-71 GAQIFLKL
+71 SAPIYLKL
-79 ENLQNTGS
+79 ENLQKTGS

-93 LNKLSALTPEERRRG
+93 INKLSSLTPEERRRG

-122 RAAQQLGIHAT
+122 SAAQQLGIQAT

-147 TTVAGAEVI
+147 TSFAGAEVI

-180 IHPFDDT
+180 IHPFDDP

-206 LGAVVVPVGGGGLIS
+206 LGAVVVPVGGGGLIC
-221 GIAVALKSVRP
+221 GIAVALKSLRP
-232 GLRVIG
+232 TLRVIG
-238 VEADQAASAVLSRQA
+238 VEAEHAASAMLSRRA
-253 GRVMELGAIK
+253 GQVTELDAIK

-270 VKRIGELT
+270 VKRVGDLT
-278 FALMEHYVDDL
+278 FPLMEQYVDEL
-289 VTVSDEDIAA
+289 VTVSDEDMAA
-299 AILIY
+299 AILIC

-310 VVEGAGAAS
+310 VVEAAGAAS
-319 LAALVSHKV
+319 VAALVSQKIR
-328 PLDSVCTG
+328 LDGVCTG

-366 TVELLDVP
+366 TVQLLDRP
-374 GALGRLSTLLGRLR
+374 GALGHLSTLLGQLR

-403 PLDRAFVD
+403 PLDRAVVD

-416 RNREHQREIMQALDQ
+416 RNHEHQQKILQALDK

>member
-1 MVIATAG
+1 
-8 ASATNHTTKTRAV
+8 
-21 MYQSA
+21 
-26 SCTMDVCDDE
+26 
-36 GTMLTLKDI
+36 MLTLKQI
-45 EAAQETIRDAID
+45 QAAQETIGHAVD

-71 GAQIFLKL
+71 SAPIYLKL
-79 ENLQNTGS
+79 ENLQKTGS

-93 LNKLSALTPEERRRG
+93 INKLSSLTLEERRRG

-122 RAAQQLGIHAT
+122 SAAQQLGIQAT

-147 TTVAGAEVI
+147 TKFAGAEVI
-156 LQGETFDDAMR
+156 LQGETFDDAMC
-167 VARSLAAERGLTM
+167 VARSVAAERGLTM
-180 IHPFDDT
+180 IHPFDDP

-206 LGAVVVPVGGGGLIS
+206 LGTVVVPVGGGGLIS
-221 GIAVALKSVRP
+221 GIAIALKSLRP
-232 GLRVIG
+232 TLRVIG
-238 VEADQAASAVLSRQA
+238 VEAEQAASAVLSRRA
-253 GRVMELGAIK
+253 GRVTELAAIK

-270 VKRIGELT
+270 VKRVGDLT
-278 FALMEHYVDDL
+278 FPLIEQYVDEL

-299 AILIY
+299 AILIC

-310 VVEGAGAAS
+310 VVEAAGAAS
-319 LAALVSHKV
+319 VAALVSHKV
-328 PLDSVCTG
+328 KLDGGCTG

-366 TVELLDVP
+366 TVQLLDRP
-374 GALGRLSTLLGRLR
+374 GALGHLSTLLGQLR

-403 PLDRAFVD
+403 PLDRAVVD

-416 RNREHQREIMQALDQ
+416 RNHEHQQEILQALDQ

>member
-1 MVIATAG
+1 MVSSTEYTA
-8 ASATNHTTKTRAV
+8 ARKAAK
-21 MYQSA
+21 YQSPGRTVDA
-26 SCTMDVCDDE
+26 GDDE
-36 GTMLTLKDI
+36 GMMLTLKDI
-45 EAAQETIRDAID
+45 EAAQETICDAID

-71 GAQIFLKL
+71 DAPIFLKL
-79 ENLQNTGS
+79 ENLQITGS

-122 RAAQQLGIHAT
+122 RAAQQLGVHAT

-147 TTVAGAEVI
+147 TKLAGAEVI
-156 LQGETFDDAMR
+156 LRGDTFDDAMK
-167 VARSLAAERGLTM
+167 VAHSLAAERGLTM
-180 IHPFDDT
+180 IHPFDDP

-195 IGLEMLQQLPE
+195 VGLEMLQQLPE

-221 GIAVALKSVRP
+221 GIAVALKSLRP
-232 GLRVIG
+232 SLRIIG

-253 GRVMELGAIK
+253 GQVIELGAIK

-270 VKRIGELT
+270 VKRIGDLT
-278 FALMEHYVDDL
+278 FALMEQYVDDL

-328 PLDSVCTG
+328 QLEGVCTG

-351 IIEKGLVRTDRLLRI
+351 IIEKGLVRTNRLLRI

-374 GALGRLSTLLGRLR
+374 GALGRLSTLLGQLR

-416 RNREHQREIMQALDQ
+416 RNREHQQEIMQALDK
-431 AGYAPRRKD
+431 AGYVPRRKD